1 MVNLVFG
8 DNLVLLENKNK
19 YKLFIFINTHGF
31 ISLIF
36 LFSFLLYYIL

>member
-19 YKLFIFINTHGF
+19 YELFIFKNTHGF
-31 ISLIF
+31 VNLVFCF
-36 LFSFLLYYIL
+36 LFYYIISF